1 MSAGKSL
8 RVLLTD
14 GRELTLVADS
24 YRRINSIDQGAGHM
38 FTHSGDSVAFVPS
51 GQLSAVVA
59 EEAIR
64 GQAIKTNGAATNGK
78 ASKPAARRLARSGA
92 KRNGKGRH

>member
-38 FTHSGDSVAFVPS
+38 FTRSGDSVAFVPS

-59 EEAIR
+59 EDAIR
-64 GQAIKTNGAATNGK
+64 GHTAKANGATNGK
-78 ASKPAARRLARSGA
+78 ASRPAARRLVRSGG